1 MKRYAIYQLSDDN
14 EKIRDLYFMS
24 TEEIQ
29 TISDEYDLVG
39 LVSAHSFDQVFGIG
53 NMQRSRI
60 ELVSNDM
67 RSVSVGDI
75 IEDMS
80 TGETVVVASIGFN
93 RIQMKEA
100 A

>member
-14 EKIRDLYFMS
+14 QKIRDLYFMS
-24 TEEIQ
+24 AEEIEA
-29 TISDEYDLVG
+29 ISDEYDLVG
-39 LVSAHSFDQVFGIG
+39 LVSANSFDQVFGIG

-60 ELVSNDM
+60 ELISDEM

-80 TGETVVVASIGFN
+80 TGETVVVANYGFDK
-93 RIQMKEA
+93 IQMKEA
-100 A
+100 V